1 MLGGEG
7 VDVVVVLDVVEDVDD
22 VLVDVVVVDV
32 DVVVVVV
39 VLAFTMTS
47 PNCSNCF
54 TEKFARVRYPLT
66 VR

>member
-1 MLGGEG
+1 VLGGDG
-7 VDVVVVLDVVEDVDD
+7 GAVVDVVVLDVVEDVDD

-39 VLAFTMTS
+39 VVLAFTMTS

-54 TEKFARVRYPLT
+54 TEKLARVRYP
-66 VR
+66 

>member
-1 MLGGEG
+1 MLGGDG
-7 VDVVVVLDVVEDVDD
+7 GSVVVVLDVVEDVDD
-22 VLVDVVVVDV
+22 VLVDVVVVD
-32 DVVVVVV
+32 VVVVV

>member
-1 MLGGEG
+1 VLGGDG
-7 VDVVVVLDVVEDVDD
+7 GSVVVVLDVVEDVDD

-32 DVVVVVV
+32 DVVV

>member
-1 MLGGEG
+1 MLGGDG
-7 VDVVVVLDVVEDVDD
+7 GSVVVVLDVVEDVDD

-32 DVVVVVV
+32 DVVVV

>member
-1 MLGGEG
+1 V
-7 VDVVVVLDVVEDVDD
+7 VDVVVLDVVEDVDD

-39 VLAFTMTS
+39 VVLAFTMTS

-54 TEKFARVRYPLT
+54 TEKLARVRYP
-66 VR
+66 